1 MWEIYL
7 HGCFWSQM
15 ILIAISFHG
24 IEGKMGAGG
33 DSTKKIGTTPFQSQ
47 ENARQ
52 ALYEKLKP
60 V

>member
-1 MWEIYL
+1 
-7 HGCFWSQM
+7 M

-24 IEGKMGAGG
+24 MGAGG
-33 DSTKKIGTTPFQSQ
+33 ESTKKIGTTPFQSQ